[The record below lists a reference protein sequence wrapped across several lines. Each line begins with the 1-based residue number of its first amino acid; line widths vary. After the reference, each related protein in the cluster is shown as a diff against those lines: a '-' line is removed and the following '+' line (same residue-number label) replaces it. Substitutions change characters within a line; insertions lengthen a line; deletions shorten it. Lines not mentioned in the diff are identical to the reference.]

1 MELCGP
7 RVPFQ
12 VRRGLRYLLPGS
24 ALPSLPVYAAATK
37 RAESLQASKVG
48 IRQTRPPTTEATY
61 DKWADSS
68 AADRL
73 PRRRV
78 SEPAS
83 KCGPGTCPNTFA
95 GQRAKSS
102 RQHTLPGD
110 EGDARSEDVA
120 G

>member
-7 RVPFQ
+7 RVSFQ

-24 ALPSLPVYAAATK
+24 ALPSLPVYAEATK
-37 RAESLQASKVG
+37 GEFLPASKVG

-61 DKWADSS
+61 DSWPDSS

-73 PRRRV
+73 PRRSV

-83 KCGPGTCPNTFA
+83 RRGPGTCPNTCT
-95 GQRAKSS
+95 GKRETIS

-110 EGDARSEDVA
+110 VGDERSRGVA